1 LFTLE
6 TIKTIMANITRIL
19 AVSLIVL
26 AVLLGIFAWSLS
38 RRPAAPVPQIVQ
50 GQASFPVVVAA
61 RDLPVG
67 KSIDADALTLRMA
80 PSRGAG
86 EFADATGLV
95 GRVPLVAITAN
106 TPLSEANLTTGLA
119 DAIAPGERAIAVRV
133 DEGNAVGNR
142 VRPGNFVDVFFM
154 LKRDMSAG
162 PGTDAEV
169 GATQAR
175 LLLSRVRVLS
185 FGDATLPGTSDATD
199 ATDAPANA
207 ANTPRSAG
215 ARTAVLAVRT
225 ADIDALT
232 LAEGAGRLVLALRN
246 PADTDTA
253 EPLAMAPLLASIRM
267 SNDGASRA
275 AAGLSLEAL
284 AGAQAA
290 RPARPSAMPPLPAM
304 PSLPAARAPRV
315 QAVSNDLEL
324 IRGAR
329 REKVAY

>member
-1 LFTLE
+1 
-6 TIKTIMANITRIL
+6 MANITRIL
-19 AVSLIVL
+19 AVFLIAL
-26 AVLLGIFAWSLS
+26 AVLLGIFAWSIS
-38 RRPAAPVPQIVQ
+38 RRPPAPVPQIVQ
-50 GQASFPVVVAA
+50 GQPSFPVVVAT
-61 RDLPVG
+61 RDLPAG
-67 KSIDADALTLRMA
+67 KPIEADALTLRMA

-86 EFADATGLV
+86 EFADATALV
-95 GRVPLVAITAN
+95 GRVPLVAIAAN
-106 TPLSEANLTTGLA
+106 TPLAEANLTTGLA
-119 DAIAPGERAIAVRV
+119 DAVAPGERAIAVRV

-162 PGTDAEV
+162 PGADAEV
-169 GATQAR
+169 DATQAR

-185 FGDATLPGTSDATD
+185 FGDATLPGTSDAAD
-199 ATDAPANA
+199 AAANA
-207 ANTPRSAG
+207 ANAPRSTG

-253 EPLAMAPLLASIRM
+253 EPFAIAPLLASIRM
-267 SNDGASRA
+267 PNNGANRA

-284 AGAQAA
+284 AGSHSARAA
-290 RPARPSAMPPLPAM
+290 HTTPALPPLPAM
-304 PSLPAARAPRV
+304 PAVRAPRV
-315 QAVSNDLEL
+315 QAASNDLEL

-329 REKVAY
+329 RENVAY

>member
-1 LFTLE
+1 
-6 TIKTIMANITRIL
+6 MANITRIL

-38 RRPAAPVPQIVQ
+38 RRPVVQAPQLVQ
-50 GQASFPVVVAA
+50 GQASFPVVIATS
-61 RDLPVG
+61 DLPAG
-67 KSIDADALTLRMA
+67 KPIDANSLSLRMM
-80 PSRGAG
+80 PSRSAG
-86 EFADATGLV
+86 EFADAAGLV
-95 GRVPLVAITAN
+95 GRVPLVAIAAN
-106 TPLSEANLTTGLA
+106 SPLSEANLTTGLA

-142 VRPGNFVDVFFM
+142 VRPGNYVDVFFM

-162 PGTDAEV
+162 PGANAEV
-169 GATQAR
+169 DATQAR

-185 FGDATLPGTSDATD
+185 FGDASLPGTSDAAD
-199 ATDAPANA
+199 VA
-207 ANTPRSAG
+207 ANSANLPRSGG
-215 ARTAVLAVRT
+215 ARTAVLAVR
-225 ADIDALT
+225 AVDIDALT

-253 EPLAMAPLLASIRM
+253 KPLAMAPLLASIRM
-267 SNDGASRA
+267 PNNGASSA

-284 AGAQAA
+284 AGAGGE
-290 RPARPSAMPPLPAM
+290 RPVHTPVMPPLPAM
-304 PSLPAARAPRV
+304 TSMPVVRAPRV

>member
-1 LFTLE
+1 LFTLQ
-6 TIKTIMANITRIL
+6 TTKTIMANVTRIL

-38 RRPAAPVPQIVQ
+38 RRPPVPIPQIVQ
-50 GQASFPVVVAA
+50 GQASFPVVVAT
-61 RDLPVG
+61 RDLPAG
-67 KSIDADALTLRMA
+67 KPINADALTMRMV
-80 PSRGAG
+80 PSRGVG

-162 PGTDAEV
+162 PGTNAEV
-169 GATQAR
+169 DATQAR

-199 ATDAPANA
+199 AAANA
-207 ANTPRSAG
+207 ANAPRNAG

-253 EPLAMAPLLASIRM
+253 EPLAMAPLLASIRI

-284 AGAQAA
+284 AGAHGERSA
-290 RPARPSAMPPLPAM
+290 RTPVMPPLPAM
-304 PSLPAARAPRV
+304 PSLPATRAPRV

>member
-1 LFTLE
+1 
-6 TIKTIMANITRIL
+6 ML
-19 AVSLIVL
+19 A
-26 AVLLGIFAWSLS
+26 ALLGIFAWSLS
-38 RRPAAPVPQIVQ
+38 RRPPAPVPQIVQ
-50 GQASFPVVVAA
+50 GQASFPVVVAT
-61 RDLPVG
+61 RDLSAG
-67 KSIDADALTLRMA
+67 KPIDADALTLRMA

-95 GRVPLVAITAN
+95 GRVPLVAIAAN

-169 GATQAR
+169 DATQAR

-185 FGDATLPGTSDATD
+185 FGDATLPGTSDAADT
-199 ATDAPANA
+199 AANA
-207 ANTPRSAG
+207 ANAANAPRGAG

-253 EPLAMAPLLASIRM
+253 EPIAMAPLLASIRIP
-267 SNDGASRA
+267 NDDASRA
-275 AAGLSLEAL
+275 AAGLSLQAL
-284 AGAQAA
+284 AGTHGERSA
-290 RPARPSAMPPLPAM
+290 RMPVIAPLPAM
-304 PSLPAARAPRV
+304 PSMPAARAPRV

-324 IRGAR
+324 IRGAH

>member
-1 LFTLE
+1 
-6 TIKTIMANITRIL
+6 MANITRIL
-19 AVSLIVL
+19 AVSLIVI
-26 AVLLGIFAWSLS
+26 AMLLGIFAWSIS
-38 RRPAAPVPQIVQ
+38 RHPPAPVPQIVQ
-50 GQASFPVVVAA
+50 GQANFPVVVAT
-61 RDLPVG
+61 RDLPAG
-67 KSIDADALTLRMA
+67 KPIDADALTLRMA

-154 LKRDMSAG
+154 LKRDMTAG
-162 PGTDAEV
+162 PGTQAEV
-169 GATQAR
+169 DATQAR

-185 FGDATLPGTSDATD
+185 FGDATLPGTSDGTD
-199 ATDAPANA
+199 AAANGANA
-207 ANTPRSAG
+207 PRGAA

-232 LAEGAGRLVLALRN
+232 LAEGAGHLVLALRN
-246 PADTDTA
+246 PADTDTT
-253 EPLAMAPLLASIRM
+253 EPLAIGPLLASLRM
-267 SNDGASRA
+267 PNDGAGRA

-284 AGAQAA
+284 AGVHGG
-290 RPARPSAMPPLPAM
+290 RISRPAM
-304 PSLPAARAPRV
+304 PAAVPSGPAPRAPRV

-329 REKVAY
+329 REKVMY

>member
-1 LFTLE
+1 
-6 TIKTIMANITRIL
+6 MANITRIL

-26 AVLLGIFAWSLS
+26 AVLLGIFAWTIS
-38 RRPAAPVPQIVQ
+38 RRPVAPVPQIVQ
-50 GQASFPVVVAA
+50 GQASFPVVVAT
-61 RDLPVG
+61 RDLPPG
-67 KSIDADALTLRMA
+67 KPIDADALTLHMA

-86 EFADATGLV
+86 EFADATALV
-95 GRVPLVAITAN
+95 GRVPLIAITAN

-154 LKRDMSAG
+154 LKRDMAAG
-162 PGTDAEV
+162 PGADAEV
-169 GATQAR
+169 DATQAR
-175 LLLSRVRVLS
+175 LLLSKVRVLS
-185 FGDATLPGTSDATD
+185 FGDATLPGTSDAGD
-199 ATDAPANA
+199 ANANA
-207 ANTPRSAG
+207 ANAPRGAG

-246 PADTDTA
+246 PADTDIA
-253 EPLAMAPLLASIRM
+253 EPLAMAPLLTSLRIP
-267 SNDGASRA
+267 NNGASRA

-284 AGAQAA
+284 AGARGERSA
-290 RPARPSAMPPLPAM
+290 RTPVMPPLPAM
-304 PSLPAARAPRV
+304 PSMPAARAPRV

-324 IRGAR
+324 IRGAH

>member
-1 LFTLE
+1 
-6 TIKTIMANITRIL
+6 MANITRIL
-19 AVSLIVL
+19 AVFLIVL
-26 AVLLGIFAWSLS
+26 AVLLGIFAWSIS
-38 RRPAAPVPQIVQ
+38 RRPPAPVPQIVQ
-50 GQASFPVVVAA
+50 GQPSFPVVVAT
-61 RDLPVG
+61 RDLHAG
-67 KSIDADALTLRMA
+67 KPIDADALTLRMA

-86 EFADATGLV
+86 EFAYATALV
-95 GRVPLVAITAN
+95 GRVPLVAIATN
-106 TPLSEANLTTGLA
+106 TPLAEANLTTGLA
-119 DAIAPGERAIAVRV
+119 DAVAPGERAIAVRV

-162 PGTDAEV
+162 PGADAEV
-169 GATQAR
+169 DATQAR

-185 FGDATLPGTSDATD
+185 FGDATLPGTSDAAD
-199 ATDAPANA
+199 AAANGANA
-207 ANTPRSAG
+207 PRSTG
-215 ARTAVLAVRT
+215 ARTAVLAVHT

-253 EPLAMAPLLASIRM
+253 EPLAIAPLLASLRTPN
-267 SNDGASRA
+267 NDVNRA

-284 AGAQAA
+284 AGSHSA
-290 RPARPSAMPPLPAM
+290 RASRTTPALPPLPAM
-304 PSLPAARAPRV
+304 PITPAVRAPRV
-315 QAVSNDLEL
+315 QAASNDLEL

>member
-1 LFTLE
+1 
-6 TIKTIMANITRIL
+6 MANITRIL

-26 AVLLGIFAWSLS
+26 AVLLGIFAWTLS
-38 RRPAAPVPQIVQ
+38 RRPVAPVPQIVQ
-50 GQASFPVVVAA
+50 GQASFPVVVTT
-61 RDLPVG
+61 RDLLPG
-67 KSIDADALTLRMA
+67 KPIDADALTLRMA

-86 EFADATGLV
+86 EFADATALV
-95 GRVPLVAITAN
+95 GRVPLIAITAN

-119 DAIAPGERAIAVRV
+119 DAIAPGERAVAVRV

-162 PGTDAEV
+162 PGADAEV
-169 GATQAR
+169 DATQAR
-175 LLLSRVRVLS
+175 LLLSKVRVLS

-199 ATDAPANA
+199 VSAANA
-207 ANTPRSAG
+207 PRGAG

-246 PADTDTA
+246 PADTDIA
-253 EPLAMAPLLASIRM
+253 EPPAMAPLLASLRM
-267 SNDGASRA
+267 PNNGASRA

-284 AGAQAA
+284 AGSRGERSA
-290 RPARPSAMPPLPAM
+290 RTPVMPPLPAM
-304 PSLPAARAPRV
+304 PSMPAARAPRF

-324 IRGAR
+324 IRGAH
-329 REKVAY
+329 REKVTY

>member
-1 LFTLE
+1 
-6 TIKTIMANITRIL
+6 MANITRIL
-19 AVSLIVL
+19 AVSLIVI
-26 AVLLGIFAWSLS
+26 AVLLGISAWSIS
-38 RRPAAPVPQIVQ
+38 RRPPVPVPQIVQ
-50 GQASFPVVVAA
+50 GQANFPVVVAT
-61 RDLPVG
+61 RDLPAG
-67 KSIDADALTLRMA
+67 KPIDADTLTLRMA
-80 PSRGAG
+80 PSRGTA

-95 GRVPLVAITAN
+95 GRVPLVAIAAN
-106 TPLSEANLTTGLA
+106 TPLSATDLTTGLA
-119 DAIAPGERAIAVRV
+119 DAIAPGERAVAVRV

-169 GATQAR
+169 DATQAR

-185 FGDATLPGTSDATD
+185 FGDATLPGTSDTAD
-199 ATDAPANA
+199 AAANA
-207 ANTPRSAG
+207 ANAPRSAS

-253 EPLAMAPLLASIRM
+253 EPLAMAPLLTSVRM
-267 SNDGASRA
+267 PNDGASRA
-275 AAGLSLEAL
+275 VAGLSLEAL
-284 AGAQAA
+284 AGAHGE
-290 RPARPSAMPPLPAM
+290 RPARPPAIPPLPAV
-304 PSLPAARAPRV
+304 PVARAPRV
-315 QAVSNDLEL
+315 RAVSNDLEL

>member
-1 LFTLE
+1 
-6 TIKTIMANITRIL
+6 MANITRIL
-19 AVSLIVL
+19 AVSLIAL
-26 AVLLGIFAWSLS
+26 AVLLGIFAWSIS
-38 RRPAAPVPQIVQ
+38 RRPPAPVPQIVQ
-50 GQASFPVVVAA
+50 GQASFPVVVAT
-61 RDLPVG
+61 RDLPAG
-67 KSIDADALTLRMA
+67 KPIDADALTLRMA
-80 PSRGAG
+80 PSRGTG

-95 GRVPLVAITAN
+95 GRVPLAAIGAN
-106 TPLSEANLTTGLA
+106 MPLSEANLTTGLA
-119 DAIAPGERAIAVRV
+119 DAIASGERAIAVRV

-162 PGTDAEV
+162 LGTNGEV
-169 GATQAR
+169 DATQAR

-185 FGDATLPGTSDATD
+185 FGDATVPGTSDATD
-199 ATDAPANA
+199 VAANASNA
-207 ANTPRSAG
+207 ANASRSAG

-253 EPLAMAPLLASIRM
+253 EPLAMAPLLASKRM

-284 AGAQAA
+284 AGAHGE
-290 RPARPSAMPPLPAM
+290 RSARPSSIPALPAM
-304 PSLPAARAPRV
+304 PYVPAARAPRV

-324 IRGAR
+324 IRGAH
-329 REKVAY
+329 REKLAY

>member
-6 TIKTIMANITRIL
+6 ITNTIMANITRIL
-19 AVSLIVL
+19 AISLIVL

-38 RRPAAPVPQIVQ
+38 RRPPAPVPQIVRE
-50 GQASFPVVVAA
+50 QANFPVVVAT
-61 RDLPVG
+61 RDLPAG
-67 KSIDADALTLRMA
+67 KPIDADALTLRMA
-80 PSRGAG
+80 PSRGTG

-95 GRVPLVAITAN
+95 GRVPLVAINAN
-106 TPLSEANLTTGLA
+106 MPLSEANLTTGLA

-154 LKRDMSAG
+154 LKRDLSAG
-162 PGTDAEV
+162 LGTNAEV
-169 GATQAR
+169 DATQAR

-199 ATDAPANA
+199 TAPNPANA
-207 ANTPRSAG
+207 PRSAG

-225 ADIDALT
+225 ADINALT

-246 PADTDTA
+246 PADTDTT
-253 EPLAMAPLLASIRM
+253 EPLAMAPLLASRRS
-267 SNDGASRA
+267 SNESSSRA

-284 AGAQAA
+284 AGAHGE
-290 RPARPSAMPPLPAM
+290 RSARPSAIPPLPVT
-304 PSLPAARAPRV
+304 PSVLAARAPRV
-315 QAVSNDLEL
+315 QAGSNDLEL

>member
-61 RDLPVG
+61 RDLPAG

-142 VRPGNFVDVFFM
+142 VRPGNFIDVFFM

-185 FGDATLPGTSDATD
+185 FGDATLPGTSDA
-199 ATDAPANA
+199 ADAPANA

>member
-1 LFTLE
+1 
-6 TIKTIMANITRIL
+6 MANITRIL

-26 AVLLGIFAWSLS
+26 AVVLGVFAWSLS
-38 RRPAAPVPQIVQ
+38 RRPAVPAPQIVQ
-50 GQASFPVVVAA
+50 GQASFPVVVAT
-61 RDLPVG
+61 RDLPAG
-67 KSIDADALTLRMA
+67 KPIDTNALSLRMA

-86 EFADATGLV
+86 EFADAAGLA
-95 GRVPLVAITAN
+95 GRVPLVAIAAN
-106 TPLSEANLTTGLA
+106 TPLSEAELTTGLA

-162 PGTDAEV
+162 PGTNAEV
-169 GATQAR
+169 DATQAR

-185 FGDATLPGTSDATD
+185 FGDASLPGTSDAD
-199 ATDAPANA
+199 AAANA
-207 ANTPRSAG
+207 ANAPRSGG
-215 ARTAVLAVRT
+215 ARTAVLAVRV

-267 SNDGASRA
+267 PKNDASRA

-284 AGAQAA
+284 AGAGGE
-290 RPARPSAMPPLPAM
+290 RPARTPVMPPLPGVPSM
-304 PSLPAARAPRV
+304 PSMPAVRTPRV
-315 QAVSNDLEL
+315 QAASNDLEL

-329 REKVAY
+329 REKVTY

>member
-1 LFTLE
+1 
-6 TIKTIMANITRIL
+6 MANITRIL

-26 AVLLGIFAWSLS
+26 AVLLGIFAWSIS
-38 RRPAAPVPQIVQ
+38 RRPQVAVPQIVQ
-50 GQASFPVVVAA
+50 GQANFPVVVAT
-61 RDLPVG
+61 RDLPAG
-67 KSIDADALTLRMA
+67 KPIDADALTLRMA
-80 PSRGAG
+80 PSRGTA

-95 GRVPLVAITAN
+95 GRVPLVAIAAN
-106 TPLSEANLTTGLA
+106 TPLSAANLTTGLA
-119 DAIAPGERAIAVRV
+119 DAIAPGERAVAVRV

-162 PGTDAEV
+162 PGTDSEV
-169 GATQAR
+169 DATQAR

-185 FGDATLPGTSDATD
+185 FGDATLPGTSDSAD
-199 ATDAPANA
+199 AAANA
-207 ANTPRSAG
+207 ANGANGANAARNAG

-246 PADTDTA
+246 PADTDIA
-253 EPLAMAPLLASIRM
+253 EPLAMAPQLASIRM
-267 SNDGASRA
+267 PNDGASRA

-284 AGAQAA
+284 AGVHSE
-290 RPARPSAMPPLPAM
+290 RPARPPAKPPMPAV
-304 PSLPAARAPRV
+304 PAARAPRV
-315 QAVSNDLEL
+315 RAVSNDLEL

>member
-1 LFTLE
+1 
-6 TIKTIMANITRIL
+6 
-19 AVSLIVL
+19 
-26 AVLLGIFAWSLS
+26 
-38 RRPAAPVPQIVQ
+38 
-50 GQASFPVVVAA
+50 
-61 RDLPVG
+61 
-67 KSIDADALTLRMA
+67 MA

-86 EFADATGLV
+86 ELLMPPDSSGACRSSRLPPIRSPRPTSL
-95 GRVPLVAITAN
+95 
-106 TPLSEANLTTGLA
+106 TGLA

-162 PGTDAEV
+162 PGTNAEV
-169 GATQAR
+169 DATQAR

-185 FGDATLPGTSDATD
+185 FGDATLPGTSDAAD
-199 ATDAPANA
+199 AA
-207 ANTPRSAG
+207 ANTANAPRSGG
-215 ARTAVLAVRT
+215 ARTAVLAVRA

-267 SNDGASRA
+267 PKNDASRA

-284 AGAQAA
+284 AGGGE
-290 RPARPSAMPPLPAM
+290 RPARTPVMPPLPGVPSM
-304 PSLPAARAPRV
+304 PAVRTPRV
-315 QAVSNDLEL
+315 QAASNDLEL

-329 REKVAY
+329 REKVTY

>member
-1 LFTLE
+1 
-6 TIKTIMANITRIL
+6 MANITRIL

-26 AVLLGIFAWSLS
+26 AALLGIFAWSLS
-38 RRPAAPVPQIVQ
+38 RRPPAPVPQIVQ
-50 GQASFPVVVAA
+50 GQASFPVVVAT
-61 RDLPVG
+61 RDLSAG
-67 KSIDADALTLRMA
+67 KPIDADALTLRMA

-95 GRVPLVAITAN
+95 GRVPLVAIAAN

-169 GATQAR
+169 EATQAR

-185 FGDATLPGTSDATD
+185 FGDETLPGTSDAADT
-199 ATDAPANA
+199 AANA
-207 ANTPRSAG
+207 ANAPRGAG

-246 PADTDTA
+246 PVDTDTA
-253 EPLAMAPLLASIRM
+253 EPIAMAPLLASIRI
-267 SNDGASRA
+267 SNDSASRA
-275 AAGLSLEAL
+275 AAGLSLQAL
-284 AGAQAA
+284 AGTHGERSA
-290 RPARPSAMPPLPAM
+290 RMPVIAPLPAM
-304 PSLPAARAPRV
+304 PSMPAARAPRV

-324 IRGAR
+324 IRGAH

>member
-1 LFTLE
+1 
-6 TIKTIMANITRIL
+6 MANITRIL

-26 AVLLGIFAWSLS
+26 AVLLGIFAWTLS
-38 RRPAAPVPQIVQ
+38 RRPVAPVPQIVQ
-50 GQASFPVVVAA
+50 GQASFPVVVAK
-61 RDLPVG
+61 RDLPPG
-67 KSIDADALTLRMA
+67 KPIDADALTLRMA

-95 GRVPLVAITAN
+95 GRVPLIAITAN

-162 PGTDAEV
+162 PGADAEV
-169 GATQAR
+169 DATQAR
-175 LLLSRVRVLS
+175 LLLSKVRVLS
-185 FGDATLPGTSDATD
+185 FGDATLPGTSDAGD
-199 ATDAPANA
+199 ANANA
-207 ANTPRSAG
+207 ANAPRGAG

-246 PADTDTA
+246 PADTDIA
-253 EPLAMAPLLASIRM
+253 EPPAMAPLLASIRM
-267 SNDGASRA
+267 PNNDASRA
-275 AAGLSLEAL
+275 ATGLSLEAL
-284 AGAQAA
+284 AGSRGERSA
-290 RPARPSAMPPLPAM
+290 RTPVMPPLPAM
-304 PSLPAARAPRV
+304 PSMLAARAPRV

-324 IRGAR
+324 IRGAH
-329 REKVAY
+329 REKVTY

>member
-1 LFTLE
+1 
-6 TIKTIMANITRIL
+6 MANVTRIL

-38 RRPAAPVPQIVQ
+38 RRAPVPAPQIVQ
-50 GQASFPVVVAA
+50 GQASLPVVVAT
-61 RDLPVG
+61 RDLPAG
-67 KSIDADALTLRMA
+67 KPIDANALSLRMA

-86 EFADATGLV
+86 EFADAAGLV
-95 GRVPLVAITAN
+95 GRVPLVAIAAN
-106 TPLSEANLTTGLA
+106 TPLSESNLTTGLA

-162 PGTDAEV
+162 PGTNAEV
-169 GATQAR
+169 DATQAR

-185 FGDATLPGTSDATD
+185 FGDAALPGTSDAAD
-199 ATDAPANA
+199 AAANA
-207 ANTPRSAG
+207 ANAPRSGG
-215 ARTAVLAVRT
+215 ARTAVLAVRA

-246 PADTDTA
+246 PADTDTV
-253 EPLAMAPLLASIRM
+253 EPLAKAPVPASVRM
-267 SNDGASRA
+267 PNHGESRA
-275 AAGLSLEAL
+275 ATGLTLEAL
-284 AGAQAA
+284 AGAGGE
-290 RPARPSAMPPLPAM
+290 RPARTPVMPPLPAM
-304 PSLPAARAPRV
+304 TSMPAVRVPRV
-315 QAVSNDLEL
+315 QAASNDLEL

-329 REKVAY
+329 REKVTY

>member
-1 LFTLE
+1 
-6 TIKTIMANITRIL
+6 MANITRIL
-19 AVSLIVL
+19 AVSLIAL
-26 AVLLGIFAWSLS
+26 AVLLGIFAWSIS
-38 RRPAAPVPQIVQ
+38 RRPPAPVPQIVQ
-50 GQASFPVVVAA
+50 GQASFPVVVAT
-61 RDLPVG
+61 RDLPAG
-67 KSIDADALTLRMA
+67 KPIDADALTLRMA
-80 PSRGAG
+80 PSRGTG

-95 GRVPLVAITAN
+95 GRVPLAAIGAN
-106 TPLSEANLTTGLA
+106 MPLSEANLTTGLA
-119 DAIAPGERAIAVRV
+119 DAIASGERAIAVRV

-162 PGTDAEV
+162 LGTNGEV
-169 GATQAR
+169 DATQAR

-185 FGDATLPGTSDATD
+185 FGDATLPGTSDSTD
-199 ATDAPANA
+199 VAANASNA
-207 ANTPRSAG
+207 ANASRSAG

-253 EPLAMAPLLASIRM
+253 EPLAMAPLLASKRM

-284 AGAQAA
+284 AGAHGE
-290 RPARPSAMPPLPAM
+290 RSARPSSIPPLPAM
-304 PSLPAARAPRV
+304 PYVPAARAPRV

-324 IRGAR
+324 IRGAH
-329 REKVAY
+329 REKLAY

>member
-1 LFTLE
+1 
-6 TIKTIMANITRIL
+6 MANITRIL
-19 AVSLIVL
+19 AVFLIVL
-26 AVLLGIFAWSLS
+26 AVLLGIFAWSIS
-38 RRPAAPVPQIVQ
+38 RRPPAPVPQIVQ
-50 GQASFPVVVAA
+50 GQPSFPVVVAT
-61 RDLPVG
+61 RDLPAG
-67 KSIDADALTLRMA
+67 KPIDADALTLRMA

-86 EFADATGLV
+86 EFADAAALV
-95 GRVPLVAITAN
+95 GRVPLVAIATN
-106 TPLSEANLTTGLA
+106 TPLAEANLTTGLA
-119 DAIAPGERAIAVRV
+119 DAVAPGERAIAVRV

-162 PGTDAEV
+162 PGADAEV
-169 GATQAR
+169 DATQAR

-185 FGDATLPGTSDATD
+185 FGDATLPGTSDAAD
-199 ATDAPANA
+199 AAANGANA
-207 ANTPRSAG
+207 PRSTG
-215 ARTAVLAVRT
+215 ARTAVLAVHT

-253 EPLAMAPLLASIRM
+253 EPLAIAPLLASLRTPN
-267 SNDGASRA
+267 NDVNRA

-284 AGAQAA
+284 AGSHSA
-290 RPARPSAMPPLPAM
+290 RASRTTPALPPLPAM
-304 PSLPAARAPRV
+304 PITPAVRAPRV
-315 QAVSNDLEL
+315 QAASNDLEL

>member
-6 TIKTIMANITRIL
+6 TTRTIMANITRIL

-38 RRPAAPVPQIVQ
+38 RRPPVPVPQIVQ
-50 GQASFPVVVAA
+50 GQASFPVVVAT
-61 RDLPVG
+61 RDLPAG
-67 KSIDADALTLRMA
+67 KPIAADALTLRMA
-80 PSRGAG
+80 PSRGTG
-86 EFADATGLV
+86 EFDDATGLV
-95 GRVPLVAITAN
+95 GRVPLVAINAN
-106 TPLSEANLTTGLA
+106 MPLSEANLTTGLA

-154 LKRDMSAG
+154 LKRDMSVG
-162 PGTDAEV
+162 LGTNAEV
-169 GATQAR
+169 DATQAR

-199 ATDAPANA
+199 AAPNPANA
-207 ANTPRSAG
+207 PRSAG

-253 EPLAMAPLLASIRM
+253 EPLAMAPLLASIRS
-267 SNDGASRA
+267 SNEGASRA

-284 AGAQAA
+284 AGAHGE
-290 RPARPSAMPPLPAM
+290 RSARPSAIPPLPVV
-304 PSLPAARAPRV
+304 PSVLAARAPRV

-324 IRGAR
+324 IRGAH

>member
-1 LFTLE
+1 LFTPE
-6 TIKTIMANITRIL
+6 TTNTIMANITRIL

-26 AVLLGIFAWSLS
+26 AVLLGIFAWSIS
-38 RRPAAPVPQIVQ
+38 RRPPVPAPQIVQ
-50 GQASFPVVVAA
+50 GQANFPVVVAT
-61 RDLPVG
+61 RDLPAG
-67 KSIDADALTLRMA
+67 KPIDADALTLRMA
-80 PSRGAG
+80 PSRGTA

-95 GRVPLVAITAN
+95 GRVPLVAIAAN
-106 TPLSEANLTTGLA
+106 TPLSAANLTTGLA
-119 DAIAPGERAIAVRV
+119 DAIAPGERAVAVRV

-169 GATQAR
+169 DATQAR

-185 FGDATLPGTSDATD
+185 FGDATLPGTSDTAD
-199 ATDAPANA
+199 AAANA
-207 ANTPRSAG
+207 ANGANTPRSAG

-253 EPLAMAPLLASIRM
+253 APLAMAPLLASIRIP
-267 SNDGASRA
+267 NEGASRA
-275 AAGLSLEAL
+275 VAGLSLEAL
-284 AGAQAA
+284 AGAHGE
-290 RPARPSAMPPLPAM
+290 RPARSPAKPTLPVV
-304 PSLPAARAPRV
+304 PVARAPRV
-315 QAVSNDLEL
+315 QTVSNDLEL

>member
-1 LFTLE
+1 
-6 TIKTIMANITRIL
+6 MANITRIL
-19 AVSLIVL
+19 AISLIVI
-26 AVLLGIFAWSLS
+26 AVLLGIFAWSIS
-38 RRPAAPVPQIVQ
+38 RRPAVPVPQVLQ
-50 GQASFPVVVAA
+50 GQPSFPVVVAA
-61 RDLPVG
+61 RDLPAG
-67 KSIDADALTLRMA
+67 KPIDADALSLRMA
-80 PSRGAG
+80 PSRGTS

-95 GRVPLVAITAN
+95 GRVPLVAISAN
-106 TPLSEANLTTGLA
+106 MPISEANLTTGLA

-162 PGTDAEV
+162 VGTNAEV
-169 GATQAR
+169 DATQAR

-199 ATDAPANA
+199 AAANPANA
-207 ANTPRSAG
+207 PRNAGGG
-215 ARTAVLAVRT
+215 ARTAVLAVRA

-253 EPLAMAPLLASIRM
+253 EPLAVAPLLASIRI
-267 SNDGASRA
+267 SNEGASRA
-275 AAGLSLEAL
+275 AAGVSLEAL
-284 AGAQAA
+284 AGAHGD
-290 RPARPSAMPPLPAM
+290 RPARSSAIPPLP
-304 PSLPAARAPRV
+304 SLPYVPAARAPRV

-329 REKVAY
+329 RENVAY

>member
-1 LFTLE
+1 LFTFE
-6 TIKTIMANITRIL
+6 TTKTIMANITRIL
-19 AVSLIVL
+19 AISLIVL

-38 RRPAAPVPQIVQ
+38 RRPPVPVPQVVQ

-61 RDLPVG
+61 RDLPAG
-67 KSIDADALTLRMA
+67 KSIDADALTLRMV

-106 TPLSEANLTTGLA
+106 MPLSEANLTTGLA
-119 DAIAPGERAIAVRV
+119 DAIAPGERAVAVRV

-169 GATQAR
+169 DATQAR

-185 FGDATLPGTSDATD
+185 FGDATLPGTSEGADPA
-199 ATDAPANA
+199 ANA
-207 ANTPRSAG
+207 ANAPRSAG

-225 ADIDALT
+225 ADVDALT

-246 PADTDTA
+246 PAETDTA
-253 EPLAMAPLLASIRM
+253 EPLSMAPLLASIRR

-275 AAGLSLEAL
+275 TAGLSLEAL
-284 AGAQAA
+284 AGTHGERSA
-290 RPARPSAMPPLPAM
+290 RPPPMPPLPAT

-315 QAVSNDLEL
+315 QAVANDLEL